1 MRSPENL
8 SESRE
13 SSNVSIFVHRAI
25 IFWWHLSSSMFE
37 VEQGND
43 DGGDGAPTWLKQTEV
58 RRKK

>member
-13 SSNVSIFVHRAI
+13 SSNVSIFVHKAI

-37 VEQGND
+37 VEQDND
-43 DGGDGAPTWLKQTEV
+43 DGGDGAPG
-58 RRKK
+58 